1 MTDGVQALLV
11 TFRSR
16 LADKVSGLRDSAN
29 YLKSDD
35 IVDDDACD
43 NVTNAAQ
50 DIAVAFNDL
59 AAHIGLESIPVPND
73 NEPLSE

>member
-1 MTDGVQALLV
+1 MTDGVKALLA
-11 TFRSR
+11 TFRNC

-35 IVDDDACD
+35 DACD

-50 DIAVAFNDL
+50 DIAVAFIDL
-59 AAHIGLESIPVPND
+59 AAHLGLESIPVPND
-73 NEPLSE
+73 NEPLSD